1 MRYYLLKM
9 MKDKLPDVGSEY
21 EGTENGDVT
30 DERNEPPLGSI
41 TTS

>member
-1 MRYYLLKM
+1 

-30 DERNEPPLGSI
+30 DAIDFIL
-41 TTS
+41 